1 MSKTLVIVTQA
12 DKLKAIM
19 MGGKKKGKTLH
30 YYQEL
35 FVTAQRQLCLGQT
48 LITKRRV
55 SPCTLLDTG

>member
-19 MGGKKKGKTLH
+19 MGEKKDKTLH
-30 YYQEL
+30 YYQES
-35 FVTAQRQLCLGQT
+35 FVAAQRQLCLGQT
-48 LITKRRV
+48 LITKQRV